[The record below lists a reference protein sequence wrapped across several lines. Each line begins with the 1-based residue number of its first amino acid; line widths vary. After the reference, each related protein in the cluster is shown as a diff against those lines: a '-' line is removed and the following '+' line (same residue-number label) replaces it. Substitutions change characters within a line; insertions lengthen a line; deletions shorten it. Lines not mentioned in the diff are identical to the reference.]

1 MTETYNEVAFIL
13 GNKLGDLIRS
23 VELANETAGSRYGE
37 CRIQIKVV
45 HVYEG
50 LKYIITELA
59 RIGVD
64 EATLSDISSYLN
76 HLGKNY
82 GEIQRKIDDDN
93 ALNEEESGMIISKL
107 KKRIKIQKKNQLLK
121 KEDLME
127 TETKLKI
134 WKDKIIIGLTRLS
147 RE

>member
-1 MTETYNEVAFIL
+1 MTEMHNEVAFIL
-13 GNKLGDLIRS
+13 GNKLGELIRN
-23 VELANETAGSRYGE
+23 VELANETVESRYGE
-37 CRIQIKVV
+37 CKIPIKVV

-59 RIGVD
+59 GIGVD
-64 EATLSDISSYLN
+64 EATLSDISTYLS

-82 GEIQRKIDDDN
+82 SEIQRKIDGEN
-93 ALNEEESGMIISKL
+93 VLSEEESGMIISKI

-127 TETKLKI
+127 LETKLKI
-134 WKDKIIIGLTRLS
+134 WKDKIIIGLARLS

>member
-1 MTETYNEVAFIL
+1 MTEMYNEIVFIL
-13 GNKLGDLIRS
+13 GNKLGELLRS
-23 VELANETAGSRYGE
+23 VELAKETVESRYRE

-45 HVYEG
+45 HVYEV
-50 LKYIITELA
+50 LKHVVAELA
-59 RIGVD
+59 RIGLD
-64 EATLSDISSYLN
+64 ESTLSDISSYLG

-82 GEIQRKIDDDN
+82 GEIQRKIDG
-93 ALNEEESGMIISKL
+93 ESELQKEGRGMIVSKI
-107 KKRIKIQKKNQLLK
+107 KKKIKIQKKNQLLK

-127 TETKLKI
+127 LETKLKI

>member
-1 MTETYNEVAFIL
+1 MYNEIAFIL
-13 GNKLGDLIRS
+13 GNKLGELIRG
-23 VELANETAGSRYGE
+23 VELAKESVDSRYRE

-45 HVYEG
+45 QVYEI
-50 LKYIITELA
+50 LKYVVAELA

-64 EATLSDISSYLN
+64 EATLSDISSYLSY
-76 HLGKNY
+76 LGKNY
-82 GEIQRKIDDDN
+82 GEIQRKIDGES
-93 ALNEEESGMIISKL
+93 ALQEEERGMIVSKL
-107 KKRIKIQKKNQLLK
+107 KKKIKIQKKNQLLK

-127 TETKLKI
+127 LETKLKI

>member
-1 MTETYNEVAFIL
+1 MTEMHNEIAFIL
-13 GNKLGDLIRS
+13 GNKLGELIRS
-23 VELANETAGSRYGE
+23 VELANETADSSYKE

-45 HVYEG
+45 HIYEG
-50 LKYIITELA
+50 LKYIIVELA

-64 EATLSDISSYLN
+64 EVTLSDISSYLSL
-76 HLGKNY
+76 LGKNY
-82 GEIQRKIDDDN
+82 SEIQRKIDGEN
-93 ALNEEESGMIISKL
+93 VLSEEESGMFVSKI

-127 TETKLKI
+127 LETKLKI
-134 WKDKIIIGLTRLS
+134 WKDKIIIGLARLS